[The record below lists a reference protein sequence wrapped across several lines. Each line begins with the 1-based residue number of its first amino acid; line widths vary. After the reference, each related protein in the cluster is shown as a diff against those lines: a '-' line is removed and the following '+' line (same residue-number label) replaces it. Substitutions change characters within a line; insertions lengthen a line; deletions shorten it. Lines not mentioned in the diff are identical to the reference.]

1 MTETVLVQHS
11 ASADRKLRRQQ
22 QILEIEAT
30 CKKQEQVDVL
40 VEHFFANGV
49 YARQM
54 YLPKDVLAVGKIHKF
69 ENICV
74 VSQGKVRVTTDEG
87 FDVITA
93 PATFVGKAGVK
104 RVLLALEDT
113 IWTTFHTS
121 IDDDLEKIE
130 QHHIA
135 PSYEDL
141 KLLQENKHV
150 MVNNSSSR
158 NNTSIN
164 VCGCGCE
171 QTCGKKGT

>member
-1 MTETVLVQHS
+1 MSVTTQAQLS
-11 ASADRKLRRQQ
+11 ALDRKLRRQK
-22 QILEIEAT
+22 QILELEAT

-54 YLPKDVLAVGKIHKF
+54 YLPAGIVGVGKIHRF

-74 VSQGKVRVTTDEG
+74 VSKGKVRVTTDEG
-87 FDVITA
+87 SEVITA

-104 RVLLALEDT
+104 RVLLAIEDT

-121 IDDDLEKIE
+121 LDDDLEKIE

-150 MVNNSSSR
+150 MVNNSGSDHTS
-158 NNTSIN
+158 NN
-164 VCGCGCE
+164 GCGHRCK
-171 QTCGKKGT
+171 QTCRKEST

>member
-1 MTETVLVQHS
+1 MTETALAHHS
-11 ASADRKLRRQQ
+11 ESEDRKLRRQQ

-54 YLPKDVLAVGKIHKF
+54 YLPAGVLAVGKIHKF

-74 VSQGKVRVTTDEG
+74 VSKGVVRVTTDEG

-135 PSYEDL
+135 PSYEEL
-141 KLLQENKHV
+141 RLLLQENKHG
-150 MVNNSSSR
+150 MVNNSGDCS
-158 NNTSIN
+158 NNHLR
-164 VCGCGCE
+164 GD
-171 QTCGKKGT
+171 

>member
-1 MTETVLVQHS
+1 MTETALVPHS
-11 ASADRKLRRQQ
+11 VSEDRKLRRQQ
-22 QILEIEAT
+22 QILAIEAT

-54 YLPKDVLAVGKIHKF
+54 YLPAGVLAVGKLHKF

-74 VSQGKVRVTTDEG
+74 VSKGVVRVTTDEG

-121 IDDDLEKIE
+121 IDDDLDKIE

-135 PSYEDL
+135 PSYEEL
-141 KLLQENKHV
+141 RLLQENKHV
-150 MVNNSSSR
+150 MVNNSGGCS
-158 NNTSIN
+158 NNHL
-164 VCGCGCE
+164 CRD
-171 QTCGKKGT
+171 